1 MKNINLITLT
11 FFIVL
16 LFTLVGQK
24 EILFNNSDDSKN
36 EQNKL
41 KESARILNECIDSE
55 NKGKRGLNKSIELIE
70 YCLKE
75 YGFKK

>member
-11 FFIVL
+11 LFIIL
-16 LFTLVGQK
+16 LFFLGLQK
-24 EILFNNSDDSKN
+24 EILFNNSNGTKN
-36 EQNKL
+36 EQKKL
-41 KESARILNECIDSE
+41 KESVRILNECIDSE
-55 NKGKRGLNKSIELIE
+55 NKNKRGLNKSIQLIE